1 MEEVKDTAQGTINV
15 ATGVKDDI
23 IQLDFYKN
31 PIFISFSIYIIVIFG
46 IYFNMGKS
54 QKNRVI
60 YNNIFRDSAGIIHWL
75 DILKYP
81 YSGMNGYIRSPIL
94 LYLLLG
100 IFFTVIT
107 IDPLQKRNQAYFY
120 SVMFS
125 YLFIVVL
132 FTIHVIIFNVILSPE
147 KASIELRLGDQDKVK
162 KTYGTFYRT
171 QWILLL
177 AFSPIIIAIVIYI
190 IRKLN
195 KGKLTN

>member
-46 IYFNMGKS
+46 IYFNMGKT

-107 IDPLQKRNQAYFY
+107 IDP
-120 SVMFS
+120 
-125 YLFIVVL
+125 
-132 FTIHVIIFNVILSPE
+132 
-147 KASIELRLGDQDKVK
+147 
-162 KTYGTFYRT
+162 
-171 QWILLL
+171 
-177 AFSPIIIAIVIYI
+177 
-190 IRKLN
+190 
-195 KGKLTN
+195 